1 MIIEVSSN
9 NNTVVR
15 KGWQRLRDCLVGLC
29 INFDKSSI
37 SVLIIQVTNFP
48 GLLFVSEF
56 AASWRRSRSDSGSD
70 ITGGSELGGRAEYG
84 EMWGLQS
91 IILWHIRPPTPE
103 LGMGHMGQAGIK
115 TCCLYICLIFLS
127 SVILLTSFTIQWILY
142 SIQFS
147 LVSHIAFDFIKI
159 NGGNSRK
166 GLVSWALLKGG

>member
-1 MIIEVSSN
+1 MTETERLFSGFMHQFWQKFHFSSN
-9 NNTVVR
+9 HTSN
-15 KGWQRLRDCLVGLC
+15 KFPPCPGFCLSLNLPPVGAAPALTPAPTLPEVQ
-29 INFDKSSI
+29 SSEAGR
-37 SVLIIQVTNFP
+37 STGRCEACEGFR
-48 GLLFVSEF
+48 
-56 AASWRRSRSDSGSD
+56 ASFSG
-70 ITGGSELGGRAEYG
+70 
-84 EMWGLQS
+84 
-91 IILWHIRPPTPE
+91 HIRPPTPE